1 MKKYLPLLL
10 ICVSCGVPSR
20 NLRYSYNIIQPKTI
34 IPHELNYMLKNL
46 DTNSFILVD
55 LRSTDAYEKGHI
67 QRALSLP
74 FKNISSI
81 TNIPD
86 YQDKRLIMYDS
97 SELQY
102 FRLAAPMRKL
112 SITNYYILQNGW
124 EGWEEY
130 KNENK

>member
-1 MKKYLPLLL
+1 MKKYLALLL
-10 ICVSCGVPSR
+10 LCVSCGAPAR

-34 IPHELNYMLKNL
+34 LPQELNYMLKNL
-46 DTNSFILVD
+46 APTSFILID
-55 LRSTDAYEKGHI
+55 LRSADDYEKGHI

-86 YQDKRLIMYDS
+86 YDDTRIIVYDS

-112 SITNYYILQNGW
+112 NITNYYILQNGW

-130 KNENK
+130 INANK